1 MAIGM
6 RKEKT
11 EAELEEERVRE
22 SKRQKECWKEVEG
35 EEGRRR
41 DNGVIGDGCMVVLR
55 NTVPNISRLFEI

>member
-22 SKRQKECWKEVEG
+22 SKRQKECWKEVE
-35 EEGRRR
+35 
-41 DNGVIGDGCMVVLR
+41 
-55 NTVPNISRLFEI
+55 